1 MKPLVINCERRRRIT
16 HDDTGSGLPLVISPA
31 IAYIFDMT
39 FTRRS
44 LLPIFVLVPAA
55 LLLPCQAAGADEKI
69 WDLLR
74 QGGQVVAIRH
84 TQTTQ
89 GFGDPPGFKLDD
101 CATQRNLND
110 EGRAQAR
117 NMGAAFRERGVP
129 IAAVISSPWCRCLET
144 ARLAFGEAESWSALS
159 NLYGRPQNEA
169 HQSRAMRERISGF
182 RGPGNLVL
190 VSHGVTIRAAT
201 GTYLSMGDFVV
212 LTPRGSGRF
221 DVVGTITVDR

>member
-1 MKPLVINCERRRRIT
+1 MLYTLGMTLTNRNPLLFFVLLLA
-16 HDDTGSGLPLVISPA
+16 G
-31 IAYIFDMT
+31 
-39 FTRRS
+39 
-44 LLPIFVLVPAA
+44 LLP
-55 LLLPCQAAGADEKI
+55 PCQLANANEKI

-84 TQTTQ
+84 TQTAQ
-89 GFGDPPGFKLDD
+89 GSGDPPGFKLDD

-117 NMGAAFRERGVP
+117 RMGAAFRDKGIP

-144 ARLAFGEAESWSALS
+144 ARLAFGEAEPWSALS

-169 HQSRAMRERISGF
+169 HQSRAMRERIAGF

-201 GTYLSMGDFVV
+201 GTYLGMGEFVV
-212 LTPRGSGRF
+212 LTPRGSGKF
-221 DVVGTITVDR
+221 DVVGTITVPAAAAP

>member
-1 MKPLVINCERRRRIT
+1 MELRKIWSLFSAVLI
-16 HDDTGSGLPLVISPA
+16 GGLCLSSHVAS
-31 IAYIFDMT
+31 
-39 FTRRS
+39 
-44 LLPIFVLVPAA
+44 
-55 LLLPCQAAGADEKI
+55 ADEKL

-84 TQTTQ
+84 AQTTS
-89 GFGDPPGFKLDD
+89 GFGDPPEFKLDD

-117 NMGAAFRERGVP
+117 KMGAAFRDKGIP
-129 IAAVISSPWCRCLET
+129 IATVISSPWCRCLET
-144 ARLAFGEAESWSALS
+144 ARLAFGEAEPWSALS

-182 RGPGNLVL
+182 SGAGNLVL
-190 VSHGVTIRAAT
+190 VSHGSTIRAAT
-201 GTYLSMGDFVV
+201 GTYLGMGEFVV

-221 DVVGTITVDR
+221 DVVGTVSVGR

>member
-1 MKPLVINCERRRRIT
+1 MTVHSGPLFVVSST
-16 HDDTGSGLPLVISPA
+16 L
-31 IAYIFDMT
+31 AYIFDMT
-39 FTRRS
+39 FTSRIPLRILA
-44 LLPIFVLVPAA
+44 LLLGA
-55 LLLPCQAAGADEKI
+55 LLLPCQAARADEKI

-84 TQTTQ
+84 AQTTS
-89 GFGDPPGFKLDD
+89 GFGDPPGFKVDD
-101 CATQRNLND
+101 CTTQRNLND

-117 NMGAAFRERGVP
+117 KMGAAFREKGIP

-159 NLYGRPQNEA
+159 NLHGRPQNEA
-169 HQSRAMRERISGF
+169 RQSRAMRERISSF

-201 GTYLSMGDFVV
+201 GTYLSMGEFVV
-212 LTPRGSGRF
+212 LTPKGSGKF
-221 DVVGTITVDR
+221 DVVGTVTVGR

>member
-1 MKPLVINCERRRRIT
+1 MLYTLGMTLTNRNPLPFFVLLLA
-16 HDDTGSGLPLVISPA
+16 G
-31 IAYIFDMT
+31 
-39 FTRRS
+39 
-44 LLPIFVLVPAA
+44 LLPPWQLAN
-55 LLLPCQAAGADEKI
+55 ADEKI

-84 TQTTQ
+84 TQTTS
-89 GFGDPPGFKLDD
+89 GFGDPPEFKLDD

-110 EGRAQAR
+110 QGRAQAR
-117 NMGAAFRERGVP
+117 KMGAAFREKGVP

-169 HQSRAMRERISGF
+169 HQSRAMRGRISGF
-182 RGPGNLVL
+182 SGPGNLVL

-201 GTYLSMGDFVV
+201 GTYLGMGEFVV